1 MASMIVDNEESQ
13 KRLKMTIKE
22 KVIIVITDP
31 CEEIDDE
38 TAIEYLINQCKID
51 DKLNVIVLTVGGK
64 ISSHERYNFIHTLF
78 NDIPQNVIMMPIENI
93 VDFDLTYFQ
102 KYDERYVLQIGPCDH
117 LRVATHL
124 SSVLIQY
131 NYLILGMIGG
141 SVNAK
146 SKNEVAFATTLSDGA
161 ITKNVIQTKF
171 NGETVVP
178 SYNKKIIDYFSA
190 NLGNE
195 ILKLG
200 FKFTLG
206 RAPPLPFTAHLVGP
220 NGGSYN
226 TVKSLFD
233 TIKGES
239 SFDALEISDESLI
252 ISNEYFS
259 AINSNTNPGAVAFRE
274 KQYEMLHQT
283 NESQILGLARMIE
296 ANSALFGIN
305 KMIIYSNDPIFEN
318 IETSTFSR
326 CFNDYINMVELNENM
341 NTTPCYDLVAAFGIT
356 ALIRD
361 DYTSLFDEN
370 GVFRYY
376 QNSDVVYQ
384 LLNM

>member
-1 MASMIVDNEESQ
+1 MASMIVDHEESQ
-13 KRLKMTIKE
+13 KS
-22 KVIIVITDP
+22 KVILLLTDP
-31 CEEIDDE
+31 GEEIDDE
-38 TAIEYLINQCKID
+38 TAIEYLINQCRKD
-51 DKLNVIVLTVGGK
+51 ASMNLIVATVGGK
-64 ISSHERYNFIHTLF
+64 MSSLRRFGIINALF
-78 NDIPQNVIMMPIENI
+78 NDLPSNVIMTQIDNI
-93 VDFDLTYFQ
+93 VEFKSNYFQ
-102 KYDERYVLQIGPCDH
+102 KYDERYVLQIGPCDDLNVAHH
-117 LRVATHL
+117 LQSAL
-124 SSVLIQY
+124 NQY
-131 NYLILGMIGG
+131 HYLILGMIGG

-146 SKNEVAFATTLSDGA
+146 SENEVTFATTLSDGA

-178 SYNKKIIDYFSA
+178 SYNKKIIDYFSPK
-190 NLGNE
+190 LGNE

-274 KQYEMLHQT
+274 KQYDMLHQS

-305 KMIIYSNDPIFEN
+305 KMIILSNDPIFEN

-341 NTTPCYDLVAAFGIT
+341 NTTPCYDLIAAFGIT

-370 GVFRYY
+370 GVFKHY

-384 LLNM
+384 LLTM

>member
-1 MASMIVDNEESQ
+1 MIVKNKEQQ
-13 KRLKMTIKE
+13 KRLKMTIKK

-31 CEEIDDE
+31 GEEIDDE
-38 TAIEYLINQCKID
+38 TAIEYLINQCRK
-51 DKLNVIVLTVGGK
+51 DKSLNLIITTVGGK
-64 ISSHERYNFIHTLF
+64 MSSLRRFGIIQTLF
-78 NDIPQNVIMMPIENI
+78 NDLPSNVMITLIENI
-93 VDFDLTYFQ
+93 VEFKSNYFQ
-102 KYDERYVLQIGPCDH
+102 KYDERYVLQIGPCDYLHVAHH
-117 LRVATHL
+117 LQSAL
-124 SSVLIQY
+124 NQY
-131 NYLILGMIGG
+131 HYLILGMIGG

-146 SKNEVAFATTLSDGA
+146 SENEVAFATTLYDGA

-178 SYNKKIIDYFSA
+178 SYNKKIIDYFSPK
-190 NLGNE
+190 LGNE

-233 TIKGES
+233 TIKGQS
-239 SFDALEISDESLI
+239 SFDSLEISDQSLS
-252 ISNEYFS
+252 ISNDYFS

-274 KQYEMLHQT
+274 KQYEMLHQS

-305 KMIIYSNDPIFEN
+305 KMIIFSNDPIFEN

-326 CFNDYINMVELNENM
+326 CFNDYINMVELNESM
-341 NTTPCYDLVAAFGIT
+341 NTTPCYDLIAAFGIT
-356 ALIRD
+356 ALIRN

-370 GVFRYY
+370 GVFKHY